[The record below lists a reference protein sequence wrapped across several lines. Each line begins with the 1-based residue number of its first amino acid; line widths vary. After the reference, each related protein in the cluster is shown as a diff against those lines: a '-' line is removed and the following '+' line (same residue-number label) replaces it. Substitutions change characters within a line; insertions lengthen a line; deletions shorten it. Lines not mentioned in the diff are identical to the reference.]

1 MVEHERRSRQ
11 RFPTHLP
18 IVITTTNG
26 AIRGVARDVSSGG
39 VFFYVDDW
47 PLQDTAIEFKMLL
60 PSEITF
66 SESERVVCRGRVV
79 RMEAGT
85 NTGRTGIAVAID
97 RIDRYEL
104 CQS

>member
-1 MVEHERRSRQ
+1 MVEHERRARQ
-11 RFPTHLP
+11 RFPTHVP
-18 IVITTTNG
+18 IVITTIYG

-47 PLQDTAIEFKMLL
+47 PPQDTAIEFKILL

-79 RMEAGT
+79 RIEPDT
-85 NTGRTGIAVAID
+85 NARRTGIAVTID
-97 RIDRYEL
+97 SYEL